1 MVNVLSLPD
10 DLLGRL
16 AYPEGWHDFQWWITL
31 RLGFQAP
38 EMGLTGPVER
48 GLIELNSNEWS
59 VQACP
64 DLIWEIPDC
73 VPGIPRTPS
82 PIGPIG
88 RLSNAPSASRAED
101 FSLSFSRSQPM
112 NGSEKPHPRER
123 TRGKIDVQPEH
134 GPLKACLSSIPK
146 FGGMRGDN

>member
-38 EMGLTGPVER
+38 KMGLTGPVER
-48 GLIELNSNEWS
+48 GLIELNSSEWS

-64 DLIWEIPDC
+64 DLIWEIPAS
-73 VPGIPRTPS
+73 TPPS
-82 PIGPIG
+82 L
-88 RLSNAPSASRAED
+88 RNAPDCHSRLRGNDNRGERLPA
-101 FSLSFSRSQPM
+101 FFLMIANVARPM
-112 NGSEKPHPRER
+112 K
-123 TRGKIDVQPEH
+123 T
-134 GPLKACLSSIPK
+134 
-146 FGGMRGDN
+146 GDPWHIFLLDT

>member
-38 EMGLTGPVER
+38 EIGLTGPVER

-64 DLIWEIPDC
+64 DLIWEIP
-73 VPGIPRTPS
+73 IKWFLLAKRT
-82 PIGPIG
+82 GE
-88 RLSNAPSASRAED
+88 A
-101 FSLSFSRSQPM
+101 FRS
-112 NGSEKPHPRER
+112 GEK
-123 TRGKIDVQPEH
+123 GK
-134 GPLKACLSSIPK
+134 
-146 FGGMRGDN
+146 FR

>member
-38 EMGLTGPVER
+38 EIGLTGPVER

-64 DLIWEIPDC
+64 DLIWEIPIKWFL
-73 VPGIPRTPS
+73 PAKKTGE
-82 PIGPIG
+82 
-88 RLSNAPSASRAED
+88 A
-101 FSLSFSRSQPM
+101 FRS
-112 NGSEKPHPRER
+112 GEK
-123 TRGKIDVQPEH
+123 GK
-134 GPLKACLSSIPK
+134 
-146 FGGMRGDN
+146 FR

>member
-38 EMGLTGPVER
+38 EMGWTGPGER
-48 GLIELNSNEWS
+48 GLIELNSNEGS

-64 DLIWEIPDC
+64 NLIWEIPVYSRSC
-73 VPGIPRTPS
+73 V
-82 PIGPIG
+82 
-88 RLSNAPSASRAED
+88 RARMGMA
-101 FSLSFSRSQPM
+101 FSR
-112 NGSEKPHPRER
+112 K
-123 TRGKIDVQPEH
+123 
-134 GPLKACLSSIPK
+134 
-146 FGGMRGDN
+146 DN

>member
-38 EMGLTGPVER
+38 EIGLTGPVER

-59 VQACP
+59 VQVPRSRVLLDTRLIHDSWRKGCP
-64 DLIWEIPDC
+64 
-73 VPGIPRTPS
+73 R
-82 PIGPIG
+82 
-88 RLSNAPSASRAED
+88 
-101 FSLSFSRSQPM
+101 
-112 NGSEKPHPRER
+112 
-123 TRGKIDVQPEH
+123 
-134 GPLKACLSSIPK
+134 
-146 FGGMRGDN
+146 

>member
-1 MVNVLSLPD
+1 MVNVLSFPD

-38 EMGLTGPVER
+38 EIGLTGPVER

-64 DLIWEIPDC
+64 DLIWEIPAK
-73 VPGIPRTPS
+73 
-82 PIGPIG
+82 
-88 RLSNAPSASRAED
+88 LSSR
-101 FSLSFSRSQPM
+101 
-112 NGSEKPHPRER
+112 EKP
-123 TRGKIDVQPEH
+123 RGFLPFH
-134 GPLKACLSSIPK
+134 SHSNG
-146 FGGMRGDN
+146 